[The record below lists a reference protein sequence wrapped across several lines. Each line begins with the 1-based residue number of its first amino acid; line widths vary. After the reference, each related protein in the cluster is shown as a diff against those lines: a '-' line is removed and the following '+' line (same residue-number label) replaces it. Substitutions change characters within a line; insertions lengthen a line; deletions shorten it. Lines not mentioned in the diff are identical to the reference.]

1 MNKIREAKFDI
12 LLEKALEES
21 FREEVEK
28 VKIEKFPLSS
38 SFKKKMTKLIKQ
50 EDNWKRN
57 LLKKVA
63 LYLLIFVGASSLL
76 ISTNETAR
84 AAFQSL
90 WDWAN
95 EYRKITWFDDH
106 LSIDVKPKNE
116 DNIRVEFKEEF
127 IPDGYKINKFKKFGS
142 SYDISVLDKSG
153 KEINIIVIKNSAAID
168 FGLDNEHTNYI
179 NREIGNKNYLI
190 GCGIDKEFGNF
201 ILVEH
206 KGYYY
211 DIHSYDVT
219 EDQLIDLAEKIFKKI
234 ENSL

>member
-1 MNKIREAKFDI
+1 MNKIKEAKFDI

-127 IPDGYKINKFKKFGS
+127 IPDGYKVEKFDDLDGSLIDVEISKGKDKISIFAITTNAATSFG
-142 SYDISVLDKSG
+142 I
-153 KEINIIVIKNSAAID
+153 
-168 FGLDNEHTNYI
+168 DNEHVVFDKIRKNSM
-179 NREIGNKNYLI
+179 NYLT
-190 GCGIDKEFGNF
+190 GTGKDKFDDNF
-201 ILVEH
+201 ILFEY
-206 KGYYY
+206 KGFYYRIRGNIEI
-211 DIHSYDVT
+211 DN
-219 EDQLIDLAEKIFKKI
+219 LIDLAEKIFEKM